1 MGFPV
6 KSEVISLM
14 SEPHQ
19 IHRSIRCIPGHLL
32 HQGPRSIL
40 FYGEQRLSQRWVLR
54 KTSDSGIETGDPL
67 PGMVRGFV
75 GSRRHSICLLGTDLI
90 EESGL
95 NVPDG
100 LNAALTPLHSQ
111 DEFTGLFGNT
121 KHHHGISSGEI
132 PAASHHFV
140 LLSREPVS
148 AELDFG
154 SNALRV
160 SLLAYEPDGN
170 AMALSMV
177 LK

>member
-1 MGFPV
+1 
-6 KSEVISLM
+6 
-14 SEPHQ
+14 
-19 IHRSIRCIPGHLL
+19 
-32 HQGPRSIL
+32 
-40 FYGEQRLSQRWVLR
+40 
-54 KTSDSGIETGDPL
+54 
-67 PGMVRGFV
+67 MVRGFV
-75 GSRRHSICLLGTDLI
+75 ESRRHSICLLGTDLI

-100 LNAALTPLHSQ
+100 LNAALTPLHPQ
-111 DEFTGLFGNT
+111 DEFTGPFGNT